1 MSELTSVIPALQKVA
16 MSRKTRNYLKNNKKL
31 LLELRKGLG
40 ELASTSEIAPIQFQR
55 VNWRNV
61 FLAIFSVFAL
71 YILVPQFSQVN
82 ISELLSKAQWQWA
95 AIALVGSALT
105 YAAST
110 TLLLAFVI
118 QKISWFKTLQ
128 AQLAASFATLVTPP
142 TLGSVA
148 VNIRFL
154 NRSGISTASSAT
166 AVGVSQVVVFFVH
179 VFLLI
184 TSGVVAGAQTDLS
197 FRPPRITLVIFVVLF
212 AVVIIALSINKVRN
226 WVLLRIRPIFSQIGP
241 TISIIVQQPKR
252 LLVSLLSSSLLNIFY
267 IISFYA
273 SLKAFNAEVSIF
285 TIAFVY
291 LAGATIGQAAP
302 TPGGIG
308 AVEATL
314 IAGLTATGV
323 PSALALS
330 GVLLYRIVT
339 FYLPVLPGW
348 FAFADLQRKNLI

>member
-1 MSELTSVIPALQKVA
+1 
-16 MSRKTRNYLKNNKKL
+16 
-31 LLELRKGLG
+31 
-40 ELASTSEIAPIQFQR
+40 
-55 VNWRNV
+55 
-61 FLAIFSVFAL
+61 
-71 YILVPQFSQVN
+71 
-82 ISELLSKAQWQWA
+82 
-95 AIALVGSALT
+95 
-105 YAAST
+105 
-110 TLLLAFVI
+110 
-118 QKISWFKTLQ
+118 
-128 AQLAASFATLVTPP
+128 
-142 TLGSVA
+142 
-148 VNIRFL
+148 
-154 NRSGISTASSAT
+154 
-166 AVGVSQVVVFFVH
+166 
-179 VFLLI
+179 
-184 TSGVVAGAQTDLS
+184 DLS

-212 AVVIIALSINKVRN
+212 AVVIIALSINKFRN
-226 WVLLRIRPIFSQIGP
+226 WVLLRIRPIFTQIGP

-273 SLKAFNAEVSIF
+273 ALKAFNAEVSIF